1 MKTIKYWLEEYE
13 RRTGEHVTFT
23 PNNTAFNEDKGFLQY
38 AIKDNF
44 RGKRAFI
51 VNAVCGDGLFWENF
65 AQAAAKLCFCEIV
78 VTTTFRNPK
87 AYKRRFKTAE
97 LIGYIFQ
104 EKVR

>member
-1 MKTIKYWLEEYE
+1 MRTLDEWVKEYE
-13 RRTGEHVTFT
+13 HRTKEHLHIDPHNMV
-23 PNNTAFNEDKGFLQY
+23 FNADKGFLQY

-44 RGKRAFI
+44 RGKKAFI